1 MQIHE
6 ITQLTESQV
15 FEAGFMDTIKTAAK
29 AVFTPGKTGLA
40 GLPLDQ
46 RIQALSQ
53 GGAIK
58 NLANATLQ
66 QWYNSVVNLN
76 QRMGGQPIDDN
87 TYKDALTQFVD
98 RIMFRGQMGN
108 IPDQNQK
115 DVLNKA
121 IDTVV
126 QNRNNNKTLANSFQQ
141 LVGVASGIKT
151 DPQLAL
157 KNWQGKTLTVNL
169 TGAGGGLQRQA
180 AKFKWTGQYWQ
191 DEDTGQAV
199 SKQFGDKLT
208 NMAIGSL

>member
-15 FEAGFMDTIKTAAK
+15 FEAGFLDTIKTAAM
-29 AVFTPGKTGLA
+29 AVFTPGKSGLA

-46 RIQALSQ
+46 RIQALNQ

-58 NLANATLQ
+58 NLANATLK

-76 QRMGGQPIDDN
+76 QQAGGQPIDDK
-87 TYKDALTQFVD
+87 TYHDALVQFVD
-98 RIMFRGQMGN
+98 RTMFRGQMAN

-115 DVLNKA
+115 AVLDGA
-121 IDTVV
+121 VDTVV
-126 QNRNNNKTLANSFQQ
+126 KNRNNIKTLANAFQQ

-151 DPQLAL
+151 DPRVAL
-157 KNWQGKTLTVNL
+157 QNWQGKTLTVNL

>member
-6 ITQLTESQV
+6 ITHLTESQV
-15 FEAGFMDTIKTAAK
+15 FEAGFMDTIKNATK
-29 AVFTPGKTGLA
+29 AVFAPGKTGLA

-53 GGAIK
+53 GSAIK

-66 QWYNSVVNLN
+66 QWYNSVVNLH
-76 QRMGGQPIDDN
+76 QRAQGQPIDDKA
-87 TYKDALTQFVD
+87 YHDALTQFVD
-98 RIMFRGQMGN
+98 RVMFRGQLGN
-108 IPDQNQK
+108 IQDANQK
-115 DVLNKA
+115 AVLDGA

-126 QNRNNNKTLANSFQQ
+126 KNRNNVKTLANAFQQ

-151 DPQLAL
+151 DPKIAL
-157 KNWQGKTLTVNL
+157 QNWQGKTLTVNL
-169 TGAGGGLQRQA
+169 TGSGGGLQRQA

-191 DEDTGQAV
+191 DEDTGQPV
-199 SKQFGDKLT
+199 SKPFGDKLT